1 MIRHFHV
8 RASTS
13 NVFSAMNQKFKS
25 SLAMDEDSS
34 ELEIHHQNQ
43 HNNPFTSGYT
53 PFSDFI
59 TEKVSEEVVSAV
71 VSDATYRV
79 KELIQVFICD
89 KIYKKVSKNLSN
101 P

>member
-1 MIRHFHV
+1 
-8 RASTS
+8 
-13 NVFSAMNQKFKS
+13 MNQKFKS

-34 ELEIHHQNQ
+34 ELDFHHQNQ
-43 HNNPFTSGYT
+43 HNNPFTSTYT

-79 KELIQVFICD
+79 KELIQVFI
-89 KIYKKVSKNLSN
+89 
-101 P
+101 